1 MRMSESDGCTASQ
14 PRRCQGPVEGFEGF
28 LRLEEGFEGFL
39 RLVEGFEG
47 FLRLVEGFE
56 GFLRLPDVTE
66 ASQVFSGCAAQFAA
80 AWDVS
85 GFAKQNI
92 RHTQTVTKTSGLEP
106 AASNTVPSECHMFGS
121 RLTTPKHSAQVPPR
135 MRALPLVVEPA
146 LPQSWRPRA
155 RG

>member
-66 ASQVFSGCAAQFAA
+66 ASQVCSGARSTIRGGLGCF
-80 AWDVS
+80 
-85 GFAKQNI
+85 GLREAK
-92 RHTQTVTKTSGLEP
+92 HTPHADSYKDQWP
-106 AASNTVPSECHMFGS
+106 
-121 RLTTPKHSAQVPPR
+121 
-135 MRALPLVVEPA
+135 
-146 LPQSWRPRA
+146 
-155 RG
+155 